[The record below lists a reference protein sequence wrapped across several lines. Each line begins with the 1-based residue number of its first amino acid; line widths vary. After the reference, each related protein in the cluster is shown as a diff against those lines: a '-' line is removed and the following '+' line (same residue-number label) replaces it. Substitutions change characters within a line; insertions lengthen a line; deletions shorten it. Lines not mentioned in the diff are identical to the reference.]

1 MQRKQARKEPYR
13 FHPHLG
19 QNDFPLV
26 PGSQR
31 SPYSALG
38 ALAEISRIKTLN
50 SFDFQPEK

>member
-50 SFDFQPEK
+50 SFDFQPEE